1 MDYNDLKLK
10 TNAESNRLELEV
22 DDVVAFIEYKLTRDK
37 LFLIHTEVP
46 DALSGKGVGTAIVL
60 KALEYAKENNYKIIP
75 ICPFVQS
82 YLKRHQEWV
91 DIVDPDAQRFIH
103 NH

>member
-10 TNAESNRLELEV
+10 KNAESNRLELEIDGV
-22 DDVVAFIEYKLTRDK
+22 IAFIEYKLIRDK

-46 DALSGKGVGTAIVL
+46 DALSGKGVGTAIVQ
-60 KALEYAKENNYKIIP
+60 KTLEYAKENNYKIIP

-82 YLKRHQEWV
+82 YLKRHQEWI
-91 DIVDPDAQRFIH
+91 DIIAPDAQRFIH